1 MNLHAVE
8 SGSDTAFG
16 RGAEAVHQPVDV
28 SDGQFARRAGGGP
41 ASLGEGEAAVVNDG
55 RGHWLAAV
63 RLQEAIGL
71 APRMIELQ
79 KDCTAL
85 GMNGVSHEL
94 PAGDLAIVIQAGST
108 EVAITIGG
116 GDSGFA
122 DQQATGGGT
131 LGVVL
136 GHQRARDVARLGTH
150 AGQWRQ
156 YDAMGNLVWAYL
168 DARVQFGHDID
179 TCQWWD
185 GRNVGV
191 KFAEK
196 NIPRGRTFRMF
207 FP

>member
-1 MNLHAVE
+1 MQLHTVE
-8 SGSDTAFG
+8 SGGDTAFG
-16 RGAEAVHQPVDV
+16 CGAEAFHQPADFR
-28 SDGQFARRAGGGP
+28 DGQFARRGAGGP
-41 ASLGEGEAAVVNDG
+41 AGLGEGEAAVVYDG
-55 RGHWLAAV
+55 RGHRLGAA

-79 KDCTAL
+79 KDFAAL
-85 GMNGVSHEL
+85 GMNRIGHEL
-94 PAGDLAIVIQAGST
+94 PASDLAVVIQTRRT
-108 EVAITIGG
+108 EVAITIGC
-116 GDSGFA
+116 GDSRFA

-136 GHQRARDVARLGTH
+136 GHQLARDGARLGTH
-150 AGQWRQ
+150 TGKWRQ
-156 YDAMGNLVWAYL
+156 NDAMGNPVWAYL
-168 DARVQFGHDID
+168 DVRMQFGHDND

-196 NIPRGRTFRMF
+196 NIPRCRTFRMF